1 MFSDKEM
8 PMKPKPQRS
17 PVALA
22 IAAAAV
28 AGVFAGAVVA
38 YGVPKLLSAE
48 TASATPGV
56 GFAST
61 VLARGIFDQSYTFG
75 TPKVIVVKRT
85 VRIKTKS
92 GVVTRTAK
100 FNVGTVQRA
109 ITCDPTDPCDT
120 AFQQATIQPGGSSG
134 WHTHPGATFVAVL
147 QGEGTIYRVTG
158 SGCTGTKIGV
168 GTGFAQM
175 PTELHSVH
183 NEGTVPFVVYTLYVL
198 PRGTPNTG
206 IRVDQP
212 QPTACP
218 SIN

>member
-8 PMKPKPQRS
+8 PMKRQRR

-22 IAAAAV
+22 IAAAAA
-28 AGVFAGAVVA
+28 AGVCAGAVVA
-38 YGVPKLLSAE
+38 YGVPMILSPE

-61 VLARGIFDQSYTFG
+61 ILARGIFDQSYTFG
-75 TPKVIVVKRT
+75 IPNVAVVKRT
-85 VRIKTKS
+85 IRIKTKS
-92 GVVTRTAK
+92 GVIKRTVK
-100 FNVGTVQRA
+100 FNVASVQRA
-109 ITCDPTDPCDT
+109 ITCDPTNPCDT

-158 SGCTGTKIGV
+158 SSCTSTKIGV

-198 PRGTPNTG
+198 PRGTPNTA

>member
-1 MFSDKEM
+1 
-8 PMKPKPQRS
+8 MKPRS
-17 PVALA
+17 GPVVLA
-22 IAAAAV
+22 IAVAAAS
-28 AGVFAGAVVA
+28 GVFAGAVIA
-38 YGVPKLLSAE
+38 YGVPKILSAE

-56 GFAST
+56 GFTST
-61 VLARGIFDQSYTFG
+61 ILARGIFDQSYTFG
-75 TPKVIVVKRT
+75 TPAVVNVKRT
-85 VRIKTKS
+85 FRIKTKS
-92 GVVTRTAK
+92 GVVRRTVNFK
-100 FNVGTVQRA
+100 VGSVQRA
-109 ITCDPTDPCDT
+109 ITCEPTNPCDT
-120 AFQQATIQPGGSSG
+120 AFQQAMIQPGGSSG

-183 NEGTVPFVVYTLYVL
+183 NEGTVPFIVYTLYVL

>member
-8 PMKPKPQRS
+8 PMKPQRS

-75 TPKVIVVKRT
+75 TPKVIVVRRT

-92 GVVTRTAK
+92 GVVTRTVR
-100 FNVGTVQRA
+100 FNVGSVQRA
-109 ITCDPTDPCDT
+109 ITCEPTNPCDT

-158 SGCTGTKIGV
+158 SSCTSTKIGV

-198 PRGTPNTG
+198 PRGTPNTA